1 MATTEQKKVV
11 YTVFLVAGNTK
22 YNVTPVMESLDRFD
36 MEGQI
41 AQQISFHL
49 WNVQVNGSWLSGI
62 VKPRNRVYIYAND
75 GTKNAEVFRGY
86 LWGNKYNSSNSD
98 RLLKLTAYDQLI
110 YLQESEESLYYSAGM
125 STKDVVSS
133 ICSKWGIPLSYS
145 YSSITHA
152 KLPLRGK
159 IYEILSTDILDLVK
173 KRTGKKYVIIS
184 DKDIMYVKPE
194 GANTTVYQFRAGK
207 NVISTSSG
215 WSMEGVITQVVI
227 VGKQDDEGR
236 EPFEAAVT
244 GNTSKYGTLQKIQ
257 ERDEETSLDD
267 AKLEAKATI
276 DEFGEPKMEYEIIA
290 TDIPWIRKGDKVY
303 AHAGDIGDRYLI
315 VTSIDRMY
323 TTKKCQ
329 MTLTLTEVK

>member
-11 YTVFLVAGNTK
+11 YTVFLVAGDTK

-36 MEGQI
+36 LEGQI
-41 AQQISFHL
+41 AQQVSFHL
-49 WNVQVNGSWLSGI
+49 WNVKVNGSWLSGI
-62 VKPRNRVYIYAND
+62 VKPRNRVFVYADD
-75 GTKNAEVFRGY
+75 GTKNEEVFRGY
-86 LWGNKYNSSNSD
+86 LWSNKYNSSNRD
-98 RLLKLTAYDQLI
+98 RLLKLTAYDHLI
-110 YLQESEESLYYSAGM
+110 YTQESEDTLYFSAGM

-159 IYEILSTDILDLVK
+159 IYELLTTDILDSVK
-173 KRTGKKYVIIS
+173 KRTGKKYVIRS
-184 DKDIMYVKPE
+184 EKDIMYVKPE

-227 VGKQDDEGR
+227 VGQEDDEGR

-244 GNTSKYGTLQKIQ
+244 GNTSKYGTLQKVQ
-257 ERDEETSLDD
+257 ERDEETTLED
-267 AKLEAKATI
+267 AKLEAQATI
-276 DEFGEPKMEYEIIA
+276 DEYGEPKMEYEIIA
-290 TDIPWIRKGDKVY
+290 ADIPWIRKGDKVY

-315 VTSIDRMY
+315 VKTIDRLY

-329 MTLTLTEVK
+329 MTLTLAEL